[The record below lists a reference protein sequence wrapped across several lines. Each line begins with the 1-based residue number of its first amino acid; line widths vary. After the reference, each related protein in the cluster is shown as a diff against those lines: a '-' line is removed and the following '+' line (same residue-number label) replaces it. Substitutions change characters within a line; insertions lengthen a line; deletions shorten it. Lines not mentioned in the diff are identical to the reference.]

1 MVTVIFVIV
10 LVGGALA
17 AIVLLRLQF
26 SSKIGPKT
34 EPPLSLLT
42 LTISPSTT
50 TEGLNTTLSGTL
62 LGIKENKTSGLKNE
76 KVTFNISH
84 SETSKVIDSI
94 TTDSNGN
101 YSYSWLES
109 SSLSPG
115 CYEVNASW
123 SGRGGYPAAAVTAT
137 LQVIPKCE
145 DGEGIFLVVDPSS
158 SSSFKFQNGTDIGF
172 NFNFGSS
179 TSWYVEKEE
188 DFWYPGLEYVG
199 SYGFGP
205 DC

>member
-1 MVTVIFVIV
+1 LVTVIFVIV

-17 AIVLLRLQF
+17 AIVLVRLQF

-50 TEGLNTTLSGTL
+50 TEGSNTTLSGAL
-62 LGIKENKTSGLKNE
+62 FGIKENKTSGLKNE
-76 KVTFNISH
+76 KVTFHFGH
-84 SETSKVIDSI
+84 SETSKITDSI
-94 TTDSNGN
+94 TTDSYGN

-109 SSLSPG
+109 QSLSPG

-145 DGEGIFLVVDPSS
+145 DGEGVFLVVDPSS
-158 SSSFKFQNGTDIGF
+158 SSSFNFQNGTDMDF

-179 TSWYVEKEE
+179 TSWYFEKEE